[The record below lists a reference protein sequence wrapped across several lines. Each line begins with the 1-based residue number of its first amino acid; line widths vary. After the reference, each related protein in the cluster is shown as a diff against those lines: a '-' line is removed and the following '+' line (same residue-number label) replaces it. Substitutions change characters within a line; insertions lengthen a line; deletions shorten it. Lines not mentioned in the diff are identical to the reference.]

1 MMGSRLVLPLI
12 CAAAVFLMCAAAAA
26 TTLARM
32 TIEQMTRASQLVVRA
47 KCLGNSTDLDAG
59 EIWTFSEFQVVD
71 TWKGTPPSNVTVR
84 LLGGHAGNL
93 VSSVSGVP
101 RFRPGEEVVLFL
113 EPTRKGD
120 FSVVSWVQGTFR
132 IRRNSRTGEEWA
144 AQDTADFIL
153 PGSAAEASTTRGA
166 LGMRVIALH
175 ERVATAVIAQ
185 DGRRP

>member
-1 MMGSRLVLPLI
+1 MMRRRSVSSAI
-12 CAAAVFLMCAAAAA
+12 WAAAVFLLCAAASA

-47 KCLGNSTDLDAG
+47 KCLGNSTGWDDG
-59 EIWTFSEFQVVD
+59 EIWTFSEFQVED
-71 TWKGTPPSNVTVR
+71 TWKGTPPSNLTVR
-84 LLGGHAGNL
+84 LLGGRAGNL
-93 VSSVSGVP
+93 ASSVPGVP

-144 AQDTADFIL
+144 AQDTAEFIL
-153 PGSAAEASTTRGA
+153 PGSAAEVSATRGA
-166 LGMRVIALH
+166 LGMRVAALH
-175 ERVATAVIAQ
+175 ERIAAAVNAQ
-185 DGRRP
+185 DGRKP